1 MTVNSK
7 FREYMLLRSR
17 KTGFR
22 PNDYPGFDLVESVAI
37 AFEGGEDDKL
47 ILDFARKME
56 KAGKKV
62 NLMAYIPKKRKEITD
77 LPPFDHFTKSE
88 LNWFGKPK
96 SEEVK
101 KFLEPHYGVFIVL
114 NRKNDSP
121 LEFIT
126 AGVGADFSIG
136 LRIPCFTRFDLVL
149 EQKEET
155 GLQGVFKEIDYY
167 LNFINQRK

>member
-1 MTVNSK
+1 
-7 FREYMLLRSR
+7 MLLRSR

-22 PNDYPGFDLVESVAI
+22 PNDYPGFDRVESVAI
-37 AFEGGEDDKL
+37 AFETGEDDQL
-47 ILDFARKME
+47 ILDFAKQL
-56 KAGKKV
+56 KGKGKKV

-77 LPPFDHFTKSE
+77 LPPYEHFTRSE

-114 NRKNDSP
+114 NRKDDSP

-126 AGVGADFSIG
+126 AAVGADFSIG

-149 EQKEET
+149 EQKEES
-155 GLQGVFKEIDYY
+155 GLQGVFKEIEYY
-167 LNFINQRK
+167 LSFINQKR